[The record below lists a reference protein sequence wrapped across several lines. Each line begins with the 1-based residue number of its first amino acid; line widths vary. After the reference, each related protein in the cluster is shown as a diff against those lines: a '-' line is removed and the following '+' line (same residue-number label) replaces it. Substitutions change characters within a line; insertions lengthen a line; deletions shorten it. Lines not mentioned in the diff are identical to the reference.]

1 MRDASRRSRHSR
13 VVSTVRKLRPKA
25 LTPRL
30 PVYKRLSEAD
40 RDTLKQ
46 LLTEPTECVYDA
58 SFRLSTLPDSELEA
72 SVAAQPPM
80 PAQSA
85 AAALVPGPATE
96 VLTADEE
103 HALFLRFNYCRHRV
117 MRILQR
123 YRGRRLDAA
132 ATSELLCWNR
142 LAQEKRAQIVR
153 WNTSLV
159 LAMARRSRNSGVEL
173 PELVSEG
180 NLALLRC
187 VDKFDAARGYKFS
200 TYACRAILASFS
212 RIAAKTARYRT
223 QFPTPYDSAM
233 DRSDYL
239 DRKRERIELECVDEL
254 RRVLF
259 ENAADLNSV
268 ERRVLD
274 ARFALDQPAERAG
287 PGGRRKTLDQ
297 VGALLGV
304 SKERVRQ
311 IQNQA
316 MGKLRAALEQRLLAA
331 S

>member
-1 MRDASRRSRHSR
+1 
-13 VVSTVRKLRPKA
+13 
-25 LTPRL
+25 
-30 PVYKRLSEAD
+30 
-40 RDTLKQ
+40 
-46 LLTEPTECVYDA
+46 VYDP
-58 SFRLSTLPDSELEA
+58 SFRLSMLPDAALEA
-72 SVAAQPPM
+72 SVAAQPALP
-80 PAQSA
+80 PSSDA
-85 AAALVPGPATE
+85 ASLVPGPATE

-103 HALFLRFNYCRHRV
+103 RALFLRFNYCRYRV
-117 MRILQR
+117 MRILHR
-123 YRGRRLDAA
+123 YRGRRLDAE
-132 ATSELLCWNR
+132 ATEALLHWNR
-142 LAQEKRAQIVR
+142 LAQEKRTQIVR

-200 TYACRAILASFS
+200 TYACRAIPASFS

-287 PGGRRKTLDQ
+287 PTVRRKTLDQ

-316 MGKLRAALEQRLLAA
+316 MGKLRAALEQRMLAA